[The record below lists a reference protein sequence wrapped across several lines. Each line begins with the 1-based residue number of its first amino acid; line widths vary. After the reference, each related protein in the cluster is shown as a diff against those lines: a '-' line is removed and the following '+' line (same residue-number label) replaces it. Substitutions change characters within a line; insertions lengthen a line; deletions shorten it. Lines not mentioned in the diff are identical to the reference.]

1 VIVRELRN
9 EIADDGA
16 PVVRS
21 ERSVRRAEVV
31 ERLGI
36 AEPGARREVVMLEG
50 KRASRRS
57 MSRRFRRLALL
68 SRCRAQGGHPR
79 GRGILL
85 HIDPITYFIAGGI
98 WMPRAPALL
107 RI

>member
-68 SRCRAQGGHPR
+68 SRCRAQVGTRGG
-79 GRGILL
+79 
-85 HIDPITYFIAGGI
+85 AGFCFTST
-98 WMPRAPALL
+98 PSPTS
-107 RI
+107 